1 VGKSEDASCA
11 ISLDQADNTRA
22 IILLSLTAT
31 IWIGMLLLESTRPAA
46 DVLGLFPQI
55 DKIAHFGAF
64 SILGLLVCRL
74 SLAIWPRPGIALF
87 SLPLLVVTLCG
98 IIEEG
103 IQMFVPGRMASI
115 PDLLADV
122 CGALFAILLTNLL
135 QMHGKGR
142 LAA

>member
-1 VGKSEDASCA
+1 MVVSPAWA
-11 ISLDQADNTRA
+11 NNTRA
-22 IILLSLTAT
+22 IILLSLTAI
-31 IWIGMLLLESTRPAA
+31 IWVGILFTESTRPAA
-46 DVLGLFPQI
+46 DALGLLPQI

-74 SLAIWPRPGIALF
+74 SLTIWPRSGIALF
-87 SLPLLVVTLCG
+87 FLPLLVVTLCG